1 MNELI
6 VQISNSIRKK
16 EQINI
21 YNNSMILNHYQELK
35 PSELRKNHA
44 RLDELR

>member
-35 PSELRKNHA
+35 SSELRKNHA